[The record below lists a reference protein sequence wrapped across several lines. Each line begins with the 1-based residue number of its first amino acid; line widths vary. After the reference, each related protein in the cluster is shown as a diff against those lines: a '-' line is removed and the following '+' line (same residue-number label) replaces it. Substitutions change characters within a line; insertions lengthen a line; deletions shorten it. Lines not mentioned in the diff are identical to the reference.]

1 MADSAV
7 TTENEHNGEETRR
20 DFLLISTV
28 SVGAV
33 GTALAAWP
41 FIDLMNPS
49 KDVLALAS
57 TELDLSGIEEGQAIT
72 TIWRG

>member
-7 TTENEHNGEETRR
+7 TSEDGQDGEETRR

-33 GTALAAWP
+33 GAALAAWP
-41 FIDLMNPS
+41 FIDLCLLYTS
-49 KDVLALAS
+49 DAAD
-57 TELDLSGIEEGQAIT
+57 E
-72 TIWRG
+72 